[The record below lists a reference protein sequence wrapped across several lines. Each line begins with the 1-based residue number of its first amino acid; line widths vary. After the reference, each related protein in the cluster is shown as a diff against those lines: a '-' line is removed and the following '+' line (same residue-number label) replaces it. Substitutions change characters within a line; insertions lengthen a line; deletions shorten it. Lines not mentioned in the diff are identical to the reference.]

1 MYNDLIISLMRGSE
15 KEILDSI
22 EFQINMLSL
31 HLFNILVWSIQYQQQ
46 LDICMSKKSWPIFI
60 VRYQDFLDIL
70 YYAFKGKK

>member
-46 LDICMSKKSWPIFI
+46 RDIFI
-60 VRYQDFLDIL
+60 
-70 YYAFKGKK
+70 